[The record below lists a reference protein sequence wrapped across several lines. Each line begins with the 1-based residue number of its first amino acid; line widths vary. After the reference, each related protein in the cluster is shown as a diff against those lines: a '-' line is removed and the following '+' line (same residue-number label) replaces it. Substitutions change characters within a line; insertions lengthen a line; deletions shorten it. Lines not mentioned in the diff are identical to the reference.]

1 MPHVQF
7 TRHLRVHFPSL
18 ADAQVGGGT
27 VAEVVTELDSLHP
40 GMASYLVDD
49 HGALRRHVNIFVN
62 DELVRDRV
70 RLKDPV
76 RPGDRVYVM
85 QALSGG

>member
-1 MPHVQF
+1 
-7 TRHLRVHFPSL
+7 
-18 ADAQVGGGT
+18 
-27 VAEVVTELDSLHP
+27 VAALDEIHP
-40 GMASYLVDD
+40 GMGSYLVDD

-62 DELVRDRV
+62 EELVKDRT

-76 RPGDRVYVM
+76 RPGDRVFVM

>member
-7 TRHLRVHFPSL
+7 TRHLRVHFPAL
-18 ADAQVGGGT
+18 ADAQVRGET
-27 VAEVVTELDSLHP
+27 VAEVVAELDSLHP